1 MPEPKTRFGLF
12 GSKKIKMGNI
22 HNQKTVRNRLV
33 SVCDF
38 RLKCNENRL
47 LAISQPMFAIFGFSV
62 ALIQNLKKYE
72 SVFVAGSLTKLR
84 IQSIIHVVSK

>member
-47 LAISQPMFAIFGFSV
+47 LAISQPMFAISGSDIP
-62 ALIQNLKKYE
+62 LLSSKIKK
-72 SVFVAGSLTKLR
+72 
-84 IQSIIHVVSK
+84 I